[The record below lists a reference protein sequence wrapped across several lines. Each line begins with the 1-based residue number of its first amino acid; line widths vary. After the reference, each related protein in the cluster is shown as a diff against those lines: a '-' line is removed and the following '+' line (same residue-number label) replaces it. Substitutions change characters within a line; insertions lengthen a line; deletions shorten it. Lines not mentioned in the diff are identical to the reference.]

1 MRGSVGLV
9 TRLTFVH
16 GSVTN
21 AARSWGRQRP
31 LAARYELFM
40 PDRPG
45 FFPNPPLPRIDFDV
59 DAAWLPGVV
68 EPGDHLVA
76 HSYGGIGALLAAGR
90 LTLASLTLIEP
101 PAFRVAWENPAVQAW
116 VAGIEAIPRDD
127 LRRFVDGFLRHVGAP
142 MQLPDELPPD
152 LAQGAEA
159 FMNERWPTEAQ
170 IELVPVPYPVLVVT
184 GDHEPAFEAVG
195 DALVRALGAE
205 RVVLRGAGHA
215 VQFAPGFN
223 DALVAFVESPHAR
236 QPV

>member
-1 MRGSVGLV
+1 MRGSVRLV

-21 AARSWGRQRP
+21 AARSWGRQHV
-31 LAARYELFM
+31 LGDSYELSL

-45 FFPNPPLPRIDFDV
+45 FFPNPPLARIDFDV

-68 EPGDHLVA
+68 EQGDHLVA
-76 HSYGGIGALLAAGR
+76 HSYGGIGALIAAAD
-90 LTLASLTLIEP
+90 LPLASLTLIEP
-101 PAFRVAWENPAVQAW
+101 PAFRLAWDEPAVQAW

-127 LRRFVDGFLRHVGAP
+127 VRTFVDGFLRHVGAP

-152 LAQGAEA
+152 LAQGADA
-159 FMNERWPTEAQ
+159 FMKERWPVEAE
-170 IELVPVPYPVLVVT
+170 IVLEPLPYPVLVVT

-195 DALVRALGAE
+195 DALVRGLDAE
-205 RVVLRGAGHA
+205 RVVLPGAGHA

-223 DALVAFVESPHAR
+223 EALVAFVESPRAR
-236 QPV
+236 RPA